1 MDSPLS
7 ENISPEMSSESQV
20 SYATLEA
27 AFRSH
32 SGKLDEVLL
41 WLRNRGTLS
50 KQRDIL
56 GTLNDRLLERS
67 WAKEMPQQ
75 S

>member
-1 MDSPLS
+1 MDSPFG
-7 ENISPEMSSESQV
+7 ENISPEMSSESQD

-41 WLRNRGTLS
+41 WLRNRATLS

-56 GTLNDRLLERS
+56 DTLNDRLLERS